1 MKVLIIGSEG
11 QLGTE
16 LCRAF
21 PEDDV
26 VRADLDAGDHRVDLA
41 APGQTAALL
50 AHVEPALV
58 INTAAF
64 HNVPRCEEEPALA
77 WAVNAT
83 GARDLARACAKQGA
97 RLVHISTDYVYGDGH
112 DAPLPEETPP
122 SPLST
127 YGASKLAGE
136 HLVAAECPNHLI
148 VRSSALYGPA
158 PCRAKEGR
166 NFVNLMLHLAETRG
180 EVRVVTDEV
189 TTPTYTVA
197 LAEQVALLARKGHP
211 GVYHASCQGACSWHA
226 FARAIFELTDRDT
239 AVREATRADFPS
251 PVRRPAYSALDN
263 ARLRDAGLD
272 RMPPWREALAA
283 FLRDHPPA

>member
-1 MKVLIIGSEG
+1 MKVLVIGSEG

-21 PEDDV
+21 GGEQL
-26 VRADLDAGDHRVDLA
+26 VRADLDGGDRAIDVAEDGAADALVGET
-41 APGQTAALL
+41 APG
-50 AHVEPALV
+50 LV

-64 HNVPRCEEEPALA
+64 HNVPLCEDQPARA

-83 GARDLARACAKQGA
+83 GARNVARACATHGA
-97 RLVHISTDYVYGDGH
+97 RLVHISTDYVFGDGH
-112 DAPLPEETPP
+112 DAPIGEDAAPA
-122 SPLST
+122 PLST

-166 NFVNLMLHLAETRG
+166 NFVSLMLHLAETRG

-197 LAEQVALLARKGHP
+197 LAEQVAVLARKGRP
-211 GVYHASCQGACSWHA
+211 GLYHAACQGACSWHA
-226 FARAIFELTDRDT
+226 FARAIFELTGRDVP
-239 AVREATRADFPS
+239 VREATRADFPS

-263 ARLRDAGLD
+263 ARLREAGLD
-272 RMPPWREALAA
+272 RMPPWREALEAYLGA
-283 FLRDHPPA
+283 